1 VCRIVID
8 YTQLPDN
15 LKELDEPEDV
25 KKMGDRL
32 NRAISELQN
41 TIQRIQA
48 PNMRVS
54 IFIFCLRHFTQI
66 EYTVGRAMAQA
77 VRRWPLT
84 SEARIR
90 AQVSPCRICGG
101 HIGTGTEFSPE
112 FFGSLLSVSFHRG
125 PLYSPGR

>member
-1 VCRIVID
+1 VID

-32 NRAISELQN
+32 NRAITELQN

-54 IFIFCLRHFTQI
+54 VLIFYLRIHNMRCFIVPAKCVTLKHLS
-66 EYTVGRAMAQA
+66 G
-77 VRRWPLT
+77 
-84 SEARIR
+84 
-90 AQVSPCRICGG
+90 
-101 HIGTGTEFSPE
+101 FS
-112 FFGSLLSVSFHRG
+112 
-125 PLYSPGR
+125 

>member
-1 VCRIVID
+1 MID

-32 NRAISELQN
+32 NRAIAELQN

-54 IFIFCLRHFTQI
+54 VLIFYLRMHNMRYFIIHTKCVTLKLLSGFSWKHIILACTKPFIFLKK
-66 EYTVGRAMAQA
+66 
-77 VRRWPLT
+77 
-84 SEARIR
+84 
-90 AQVSPCRICGG
+90 
-101 HIGTGTEFSPE
+101 
-112 FFGSLLSVSFHRG
+112 
-125 PLYSPGR
+125 

>member
-1 VCRIVID
+1 MCRIVID

-66 EYTVGRAMAQA
+66 EYIVQGIAWSITR
-77 VRRWPLT
+77 
-84 SEARIR
+84 
-90 AQVSPCRICGG
+90 
-101 HIGTGTEFSPE
+101 
-112 FFGSLLSVSFHRG
+112 
-125 PLYSPGR
+125 

>member
-1 VCRIVID
+1 MCRIVID

-32 NRAISELQN
+32 NRAITELQN

-54 IFIFCLRHFTQI
+54 VLILYLRQCSAFRLARQKILYSMISTKC
-66 EYTVGRAMAQA
+66 
-77 VRRWPLT
+77 LT
-84 SEARIR
+84 S
-90 AQVSPCRICGG
+90 
-101 HIGTGTEFSPE
+101 H
-112 FFGSLLSVSFHRG
+112 LSRS
-125 PLYSPGR
+125 S

>member
-1 VCRIVID
+1 VID

-32 NRAISELQN
+32 NRAITELQN

-54 IFIFCLRHFTQI
+54 VLIFYLRICNMRYSIISAEFVTLNISSVFLIELWEYIFFNYTKPFIFLKK
-66 EYTVGRAMAQA
+66 
-77 VRRWPLT
+77 
-84 SEARIR
+84 
-90 AQVSPCRICGG
+90 
-101 HIGTGTEFSPE
+101 
-112 FFGSLLSVSFHRG
+112 
-125 PLYSPGR
+125 